1 MVINYCLALFLFMF
15 LFVVISTAIWFGL
28 NRNKSNRREI
38 AEFARVFFFFFC
50 IEHFILSAVK
60 WYLGSGS
67 DTLFES
73 FWDIELRTYIHY
85 GIPLFIVSIVA
96 PLVLKALKEDLGRKL
111 TSMFIAWIFPGIF
124 IAFFVMGGISNAIY
138 CALFLLCGVF
148 SVLTT
153 FLHKKECIYFQK
165 QEYRKILLGSL
176 PFLGSWVMMHGI
188 YLPNEL
194 YLGNLDEFV
203 GEFGS
208 FFLIMLIGSCL
219 LTIGISVAGIML
231 LPKSVYKGMSLTIAA
246 ITIMSYIQSMFLNGK
261 LSILNGSEQEWS
273 VVSKMTN
280 IVIWICVI
288 GIILALGYI
297 KKNMERIVGG
307 ICIYIALIQVVSLG
321 YLVLTT
327 NISQRQQQGALT
339 TDNSLE
345 LAEGNNV
352 LVFVLDRFE
361 SLWMQELLNDQEEF
375 LEPLSDFTF
384 YRNATSQFADT
395 VNSIPY
401 MLTGT
406 QCPEGMELEYREYAY
421 SNSNFLSDM
430 KQQNYDLGIY
440 TNASYVSE
448 SVYKLTTNYKE
459 DIKRNYNILQTF
471 MTMWKCS
478 MYKTTPFFIKP
489 MHAYYTSDIVEMV
502 CEKDVWSIENDIPF
516 YESLRKEGLTVT
528 DNYPNAFRFYHMRGA
543 HEPYYLSEELQYNR
557 TGRDVGLYTQIKG
570 SLKIVYEYLNQLKAL
585 DKYDDTTIII
595 TADHGQQVEFVEEEG
610 KPNKTLMPTILVKQP
625 GERHESIVYSEIPVS
640 HTEFLATV
648 AKAGGLDWKDYG
660 NSLDEVSEVDTK
672 ERVCVSLWYGH
683 IIKYTINGDARNLD
697 NWKAVEIEPLKQE

>member
-1 MVINYCLALFLFMF
+1 MDQSLVFFLFIF
-15 LFVVISTAIWFGL
+15 AIISTVIWFIL
-28 NRNKSNRREI
+28 NWNKSNYKGF
-38 AEFARVFFFFFC
+38 AEFVRGALFFFYSDYFL
-50 IEHFILSAVK
+50 LSAVK
-60 WYLGSGS
+60 WYLGNGK
-67 DTLFES
+67 DNLFES
-73 FWDIELRTYIHY
+73 FWDIQPRTYIHY
-85 GIPLFIVSIVA
+85 GIPLLIVSVGA
-96 PLVLKALKEDLGRKL
+96 PLILKLLKGDMGRKL
-111 TSMFIAWIFPGIF
+111 ILAFSIWIYPGLFITMI
-124 IAFFVMGGISNAIY
+124 MTGGVSNAAY
-138 CALFLLCGVF
+138 CILFVLCSIMSLIMVLLY
-148 SVLTT
+148 
-153 FLHKKECIYFQK
+153 KKEFKYYQK
-165 QEYRKILLGSL
+165 QEYVKAIFNTL
-176 PFLGSWVMMHGI
+176 PFLGVWVIMNGV

-194 YLGNLDEFV
+194 FLSNL
-203 GEFGS
+203 GEFTGEYGD
-208 FFLIMLIGSCL
+208 FFI
-219 LTIGISVAGIML
+219 IML
-231 LPKSVYKGMSLTIAA
+231 LGSLLLAMGIIVTEIILLPKFLFKEMNLMIAG
-246 ITIMSYIQSMFLNGK
+246 ITIMGYVQSMFLNGR
-261 LSILNGSEQEWS
+261 LTILNGSEQEWS
-273 VVSKMTN
+273 ITSKVVN
-280 IVIWICVI
+280 AVIWLLMI
-288 GIILALGYI
+288 GLILFLGYTRKSI
-297 KKNMERIVGG
+297 EKILKGV
-307 ICIYIALIQVVSLG
+307 CIYIALIQVVTLG

-327 NISQRQQQGALT
+327 DLSQRNQQGALT
-339 TDNSLE
+339 TENSLE

-352 LVFVLDRFE
+352 VVFVLDRLE
-361 SLWMQELLNDQEEF
+361 SLWLQELLNQDGEF
-375 LEPLSDFTF
+375 LKPLSDFTF
-384 YRNATSQFADT
+384 YCNATSQFADT
-395 VNSIPY
+395 INSIPY

-421 SNSNFLSDM
+421 DNSNFLSDM

-448 SVYKLTTNYKE
+448 SAYKLTTNYKE
-459 DIKRNYNILQTF
+459 DIQRKYNILQTF

-478 MYKTTPFFIKP
+478 MYKTMPFIIKP
-489 MHAYYTSDIVEMV
+489 MHVYYTSDIVEMIW
-502 CEKDVWSIENDIPF
+502 EKDVWSIENDIPF
-516 YESLRKEGLTVT
+516 YESLRKDGLTVT
-528 DNYPNAFRFYHMRGA
+528 DDYPNAFRFYHMRGA
-543 HEPYYLSEELQYNR
+543 HEPYYLSEELQYNQ